1 MSLPARP
8 RRLMVVATLVAM
20 ITAAHVLLAGW
31 VAQQAHRP
39 DTEVGMDRLQAT
51 YQAEL
56 RFSAPP
62 VAAKPP
68 PPPPAPSP
76 RAPVAVPP
84 PASGE
89 AAAVM
94 PAASAASAVDDTPAD
109 VDAAP
114 EPPEAVASAASAPE
128 DTLAEAT
135 ALASAP
141 TTEDVA
147 LGVAPP
153 TAETETDTGETF
165 EWPLAT
171 RVSYKLEGH
180 FRGPVHGQATVEWLR
195 KDRRYQVHIDASV
208 GPSFAPIGSWRLSS
222 EGVIKAAG
230 LVPARH
236 EHEDRLFIRGTR
248 LRHSEFSNDTVRLYD
263 GQELPR
269 PHAMQDPASLLIQI
283 AYQFIIMPERAQ
295 AGTVLEL
302 PVVTTR
308 RVELMRFEVEGLE
321 EVNTAVGLIEA
332 VRVKPQRLLKDK
344 GSAPAEM
351 WFAPSLQYLPVKIMV
366 RSATESS
373 HMQLT
378 LSSMPQ
384 QMTASPASPQREAPL
399 LPP

>member
-1 MSLPARP
+1 MSLPARQ
-8 RRLMVVATLVAM
+8 RRWMVVATLVAM
-20 ITAAHVLLAGW
+20 ITGAHVLLAGW
-31 VAQQAHRP
+31 VAQQTHRP
-39 DTEVGMDRLQAT
+39 ATEVGMDRLQAS

-62 VAAKPP
+62 VAASPP
-68 PPPPAPSP
+68 PPPPSPSP

-84 PASGE
+84 PAAGD

-94 PAASAASAVDDTPAD
+94 PAASAASAVDETPTNTEPD
-109 VDAAP
+109 VP
-114 EPPEAVASAASAPE
+114 ESVASAASVPE
-128 DTLAEAT
+128 DTLTEAP
-135 ALASAP
+135 ALASAS

-147 LGVAPP
+147 LGVVPP
-153 TAETETDTGETF
+153 TAEAETDTGETF

-248 LRHSEFSNDTVRLYD
+248 LRHSDFSADTVRLYD

-269 PHAMQDPASLLIQI
+269 PTAMQDPASLLIQI

-295 AGTVLEL
+295 PGTVMEL

-321 EVNTAVGLIEA
+321 EINTAVGPIEA

-366 RSATESS
+366 RSATETS

-384 QMTASPASPQREAPL
+384 QMTAPPASPRREEAL

>member
-1 MSLPARP
+1 MSLSARQQ
-8 RRLMVVATLVAM
+8 RLMVVATLVAM
-20 ITAAHVLLAGW
+20 ITGAHVLLAGW

-39 DTEVGMDRLQAT
+39 ATEVGMDRLQAS

-62 VAAKPP
+62 VAASPP
-68 PPPPAPSP
+68 PPPPSPSP

-84 PASGE
+84 PAAGD

-94 PAASAASAVDDTPAD
+94 PAASAASAVDEAPTDTEPD
-109 VDAAP
+109 AP
-114 EPPEAVASAASAPE
+114 ESVASAASVPE
-128 DTLAEAT
+128 DTLDEAT
-135 ALASAP
+135 ALASAS

-147 LGVAPP
+147 LGVVPP
-153 TAETETDTGETF
+153 TAEAETDTGETF

-248 LRHSEFSNDTVRLYD
+248 LRHSDFSADTVRLYD

-269 PHAMQDPASLLIQI
+269 PTAMQDPASLLIQI

-295 AGTVLEL
+295 PGTIMEL

-321 EVNTAVGLIEA
+321 EINTAVGPIEA

-366 RSATESS
+366 RSATETS

-378 LSSMPQ
+378 LASMPQ
-384 QMTASPASPQREAPL
+384 QMTAPPASPRREESL

>member
-1 MSLPARP
+1 MSLPARR

-20 ITAAHVLLAGW
+20 ITAGHVLLAGW

-39 DTEVGMDRLQAT
+39 AAEVGMDRLEAT

-62 VAAKPP
+62 VAAMAPP
-68 PPPPAPSP
+68 PPSP
-76 RAPVAVPP
+76 RTAVAVPA
-84 PASGE
+84 PAAGE
-89 AAAVM
+89 APAVA
-94 PAASAASAVDDTPAD
+94 PAASAASAATETPSDTD
-109 VDAAP
+109 SAP
-114 EPPEAVASAASAPE
+114 EAAEAVASAASTPE

-135 ALASAP
+135 SLASAS

-147 LGVAPP
+147 LGVVPP
-153 TAETETDTGETF
+153 KDEAEVDTGETF

-195 KDRRYQVHIDASV
+195 KDRRYQVHIDANV

-248 LRHSEFSNDTVRLYD
+248 LRHSDFSDDTVRLHD

-269 PHAMQDPASLLIQI
+269 PAAMQDPASLLIQI

-295 AGTVLEL
+295 AGTVMEL

-321 EVNTAVGLIEA
+321 EINTAVGPIEA

-366 RSATESS
+366 RSATETSY
-373 HMQLT
+373 MQLT

-384 QMTASPASPQREAPL
+384 QMAAPPDSPKREAPL

>member
-1 MSLPARP
+1 MSLPARQ
-8 RRLMVVATLVAM
+8 RRWMVVATLVAM
-20 ITAAHVLLAGW
+20 ITGAHVLLAGW
-31 VAQQAHRP
+31 VAQQTHRP
-39 DTEVGMDRLQAT
+39 ATEVGMDRLQAS

-62 VAAKPP
+62 VAASPP
-68 PPPPAPSP
+68 PPPPSPSP

-84 PASGE
+84 PAAGD

-94 PAASAASAVDDTPAD
+94 PAASAASAVDETPTNTEPD
-109 VDAAP
+109 VP
-114 EPPEAVASAASAPE
+114 ESVASAASVPE
-128 DTLAEAT
+128 DTLIEAP
-135 ALASAP
+135 ALASTS

-147 LGVAPP
+147 LGVVPP
-153 TAETETDTGETF
+153 TAEAETDTGETF

-248 LRHSEFSNDTVRLYD
+248 LRHSDFSADTVRLYD

-269 PHAMQDPASLLIQI
+269 PTAMQDPASLLIQI

-295 AGTVLEL
+295 PGTIMEL

-321 EVNTAVGLIEA
+321 EINTAVGPIEA

-366 RSATESS
+366 RSATETS

-378 LSSMPQ
+378 LASMPQ
-384 QMTASPASPQREAPL
+384 QMTAPPASPRREEAL

>member
-1 MSLPARP
+1 MSLPARQ
-8 RRLMVVATLVAM
+8 RRWMVVATLVAM
-20 ITAAHVLLAGW
+20 ITGAHVLLAGW

-39 DTEVGMDRLQAT
+39 ATEVGMDRLQAS

-62 VAAKPP
+62 VAASPP
-68 PPPPAPSP
+68 PPPPSPSP

-84 PASGE
+84 PAAGD

-94 PAASAASAVDDTPAD
+94 PAASTASAVDETPTDTEPD
-109 VDAAP
+109 VP
-114 EPPEAVASAASAPE
+114 ESVASAASVPE
-128 DTLAEAT
+128 DTLIEAP
-135 ALASAP
+135 ALASTS

-147 LGVAPP
+147 LGVVPP
-153 TAETETDTGETF
+153 TAEAETDTGETF

-248 LRHSEFSNDTVRLYD
+248 LRHSDFSADTVRLYD

-269 PHAMQDPASLLIQI
+269 PTAMQDPASLLIQI

-295 AGTVLEL
+295 PGTIMEL

-321 EVNTAVGLIEA
+321 EINTAVGPIEA

-366 RSATESS
+366 RSATETS

-378 LSSMPQ
+378 LASMPQ
-384 QMTASPASPQREAPL
+384 QMTAPPASPRREESL

>member
-1 MSLPARP
+1 MSLPARQ
-8 RRLMVVATLVAM
+8 RRWMVVATLVAM
-20 ITAAHVLLAGW
+20 ITGAHVLLAGW

-39 DTEVGMDRLQAT
+39 ATEVGMDRLQAS

-62 VAAKPP
+62 VAASPP
-68 PPPPAPSP
+68 PPPPSPSP

-84 PASGE
+84 PAAGD

-94 PAASAASAVDDTPAD
+94 PAASAASAVDETPTNTAPD
-109 VDAAP
+109 VP
-114 EPPEAVASAASAPE
+114 ESVASAASVPE
-128 DTLAEAT
+128 DTLTEAP
-135 ALASAP
+135 ALASAS

-147 LGVAPP
+147 LGVVPP
-153 TAETETDTGETF
+153 TAEAETDTGETF

-171 RVSYKLEGH
+171 RVNYKLEGH

-208 GPSFAPIGSWRLSS
+208 GPTFAPIGSWRLSS
-222 EGVIKAAG
+222 EGMIKASG

-248 LRHSEFSNDTVRLYD
+248 LRHSDFSADTVRLYD

-269 PHAMQDPASLLIQI
+269 PTAMQDPASLLIQI

-295 AGTVLEL
+295 PGTIMEL

-321 EVNTAVGLIEA
+321 EINTAVGPIEA

-366 RSATESS
+366 RSATETS

-378 LSSMPQ
+378 LASMPQ
-384 QMTASPASPQREAPL
+384 QMTAPPASPRREEAL

>member
-1 MSLPARP
+1 M
-8 RRLMVVATLVAM
+8 
-20 ITAAHVLLAGW
+20 
-31 VAQQAHRP
+31 
-39 DTEVGMDRLQAT
+39 
-51 YQAEL
+51 
-56 RFSAPP
+56 
-62 VAAKPP
+62 
-68 PPPPAPSP
+68 
-76 RAPVAVPP
+76 
-84 PASGE
+84 AST
-89 AAAVM
+89 
-94 PAASAASAVDDTPAD
+94 S
-109 VDAAP
+109 
-114 EPPEAVASAASAPE
+114 
-128 DTLAEAT
+128 
-135 ALASAP
+135 

-147 LGVAPP
+147 LGMVPP
-153 TAETETDTGETF
+153 TAEAETDTGETF

-248 LRHSEFSNDTVRLYD
+248 LRHSDFSADTVRLYD

-269 PHAMQDPASLLIQI
+269 PTAMQDPASLLIQI

-295 AGTVLEL
+295 PGTVMEL

-321 EVNTAVGLIEA
+321 EINTAVGPIEA

-366 RSATESS
+366 RSATETS

-384 QMTASPASPQREAPL
+384 QMTAPPASPRREEAL